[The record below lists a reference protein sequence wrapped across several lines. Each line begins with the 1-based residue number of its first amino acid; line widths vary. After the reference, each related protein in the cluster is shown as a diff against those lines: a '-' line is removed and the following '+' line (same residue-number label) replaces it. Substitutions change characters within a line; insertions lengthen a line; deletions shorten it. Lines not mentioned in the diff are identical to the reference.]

1 VIGNTKPTLNQK
13 YIRSI
18 VKSAML
24 EDLSPHGDVTTQL
37 IKSKKNLRQKLFQIK
52 KV

>member
-1 VIGNTKPTLNQK
+1 VIGNTKPTTLNQK
-13 YIRSI
+13 YIRSV

-37 IKSKKNLRQKLFQIK
+37 IKNKKKFKAPKN
-52 KV
+52 